1 MTGQYVESDFGS
13 GSIVE
18 WVSPPPAPTH
28 KLEGITRT
36 EWIGLFTPQEV
47 TLSTRTRAL
56 LENMTA
62 DFSYLSGGD
71 LMDDYADDVGR
82 PDATYRD
89 LLRDVFFHFD
99 SAAFPP
105 GISVK
110 SLTVAAAMAVQVK
123 LGLLTQLRADTIV
136 EGVPL

>member
-1 MTGQYVESDFGS
+1 MGYVETELPNG
-13 GSIVE
+13 GAIVE
-18 WVSPPPAPTH
+18 WVSPPPSPTH
-28 KLEGITRT
+28 KTEAITRT

-47 TLSTRTRAL
+47 TLSTKTRAR
-56 LENMTA
+56 LENMSA
-62 DFSYLSGGD
+62 DFSYLSGGA
-71 LMDDYADDVGR
+71 LMDTAATAVDR

-89 LLRDVFFHFD
+89 LLRDIFFHFD

-110 SLTVAAAMAVQVK
+110 STTVAGAMVVQVA
-123 LGLLTQLRADTIV
+123 LGLLTQSRADTIL